1 MKAYGAARAKMRAV
15 VRPPPS
21 PAGRQGG
28 PRGTVARYLG
38 VGRADG
44 GNRLAQLRGA
54 PQGSPR
60 RVRTGPGRPGPE
72 RLGLLP
78 LVLIP
83 MQRRAEPPRE
93 APVTWLGG

>member
-44 GNRLAQLRGA
+44 GNRPAQLRGA

-60 RVRTGPGRPGPE
+60 RVRT